1 LRCTERGKDFGR
13 RNKIVENRDKQ
24 RNKQKKQR
32 REEERKKHEKKKETE
47 RKEQKQKT
55 EMRERKKTEQ
65 QKKTEAGV
73 CIDKGQN
80 HHLEPAAT
88 SANHNIVA
96 SCTAVYAR

>member
-1 LRCTERGKDFGR
+1 
-13 RNKIVENRDKQ
+13 
-24 RNKQKKQR
+24 
-32 REEERKKHEKKKETE
+32 
-47 RKEQKQKT
+47 
-55 EMRERKKTEQ
+55 MRERKKTEQ

-80 HHLEPAAT
+80 HHLEPVAT